1 MIINDFVII
10 SFRVLKLFLW
20 LILYIVRTKETTIT
34 KITIEILIVI
44 KNSKI
49 FFLLLLFK
57 FNYLKNINNIDAIQ
71 NLIDNDDKIIIYN
84 QMKFLHYFIL
94 YWKAISNMINFIS
107 QIIIDSGN
115 RDFSPTIIIIIQKN
129 TRVIN
134 QPIKKKSL
142 KKIIGQIC
150 MN

>member
-49 FFLLLLFK
+49 FLLMFK

-115 RDFSPTIIIIIQKN
+115 RDFSPTIIIIIIQKN

-134 QPIKKKSL
+134 QPIKKKVW
-142 KKIIGQIC
+142 KKL
-150 MN
+150 

>member
-1 MIINDFVII
+1 M
-10 SFRVLKLFLW
+10 
-20 LILYIVRTKETTIT
+20 RTKETTIT

-94 YWKAISNMINFIS
+94 Y
-107 QIIIDSGN
+107 
-115 RDFSPTIIIIIQKN
+115 
-129 TRVIN
+129 
-134 QPIKKKSL
+134 
-142 KKIIGQIC
+142 
-150 MN
+150 